1 MKYILL
7 ILSMISIIHGLNN
20 ENYFFI
26 LGGILFII
34 LAKIEVIED
43 KINIKG
49 KLTFFIFLF

>member
-43 KINIKG
+43 KINKKG
-49 KLTFFIFLF
+49 